1 MNDSEW
7 NNSRN
12 EEQPLNLHKSDDGI
26 NDSHKFSEVLDE
38 ILKSESPRLP
48 SNNDE
53 NAVVADFTGNHDE
66 VDEFLEVKQTQ
77 FQAQRTGDEIKI

>member
-7 NNSRN
+7 NISRN
-12 EEQPLNLHKSDDGI
+12 EEQPLNSHRRDDGI
-26 NDSHKFSEVLDE
+26 NQSHKFSEVLDE

-53 NAVVADFTGNHDE
+53 NAVVADFTGNPDE
-66 VDEFLEVKQTQ
+66 VDEFLEVRQPQ
-77 FQAQRTGDEIKI
+77 F